1 MKANKIVYWVST
13 SIVAVMMIFAA
24 WSYITNN
31 QLKQAFVHLG
41 FPSYFRIELAI
52 AKITGAI
59 ILMIPYKTR
68 IKEWAYAGFAIVF
81 TSAFI
86 AHISSGDPVSVY
98 IMPAIFLVILAT
110 SYITYEKLQPGIAVS
125 NKRSHIIRSHA

>member
-1 MKANKIVYWVST
+1 MKANKIVYWIST

-59 ILMIPYKTR
+59 ILMIPYKMR

-125 NKRSHIIRSHA
+125 NKRSHIIRSYA